1 MMSDASCMECP
12 NCGGTEFVDI
22 RPHKHRCA
30 YCGTVLTTPETAP
43 EVVKCPR
50 CGFENERGD
59 RFCNN
64 CGRTLV
70 SWVRWGEGKKAD
82 PAVISIIVTLV
93 GSMFIPFAAAIVGL
107 FLGYRALKDARA
119 GDEGEKQGKL
129 ARAAVVIGWMVL
141 ASSILPL
148 FVAVGMPALQ
158 WTCSTCN
165 ELFLELGEELLSMF
179 GGGSG

>member
-1 MMSDASCMECP
+1 MSDASCMECP

-70 SWVRWGEGKKAD
+70 SWVRWGEGKRAD
-82 PAVISIIVTLV
+82 PALISIIVTLV
-93 GSMFIPFAAAIVGL
+93 GSMFIPFGAAIVGL
-107 FLGYRALKDARA
+107 FLGYRALKEARTS
-119 GDEGEKQGKL
+119 DEEGRERL
-129 ARAAVVIGWMVL
+129 AKAAVAIGWIVL
-141 ASSILPL
+141 ASGVLLLALAI
-148 FVAVGMPALQ
+148 GMPTLQ
-158 WTCSTCN
+158 VACSTCN
-165 ELFLELGEELLSMF
+165 ALFLELGDELLLML
-179 GGGSG
+179 GGGGG